1 MMTPEEDVEAHAL
14 RKQGWTISAIAR
26 HLDRDR
32 KTVRAYLAGERQPGV
47 RRAAGPDPFDD
58 IADYVGQRL
67 TDDPHVLATA
77 LFDEAQAL
85 GYPRTYP
92 TFTRQ
97 IRDRRLRP
105 VCPACDAGSGRV
117 PTTEIEHDPGEETQW
132 DWVELPEARGWT
144 AAPHCCW
151 SGRWRTRPRPVGC
164 SATPTISPTPSM
176 GSIGPWQGLVV

>member
-32 KTVRAYLAGERQPGV
+32 KTVRAYLNGERQPGV
-47 RRAAGPDPFDD
+47 RRPAGPDPFDVV
-58 IADYVGQRL
+58 ADYIGQRL

-77 LFDEAQAL
+77 LFDEAVAL
-85 GYPRTYP
+85 GYPRSYP

-105 VCPACDAGSGRV
+105 VCPACARGSGGA
-117 PTTEIEHDPGEETQW
+117 HDRDRASGGEETQW
-132 DWVELPEARGWT
+132 DWVELPGRRGWM
-144 AAPHCCW
+144 AGRRCCW
-151 SGRWRTRPRPVGC
+151 SARCRTRRGPAGC
-164 SATPTISPTPSM
+164 SATRPIRRTPST
-176 GSIGPWQGLVV
+176 GSTGSAPGWVG